1 MASIEARE
9 ARFGLAPAWL
19 NRDLTLLFAGRG
31 LRSLTQGYLSIVVPL
46 YLAVLGYSAV
56 QLGLIFTAASV
67 GSAILAATVGF
78 LSDRYGRKT
87 FLVILGLLTAVGGVV
102 FAASSSFVVLLIAG
116 AVTTIGRGGGAGSG
130 GAWGPYY
137 PAEQA
142 LLAEHVDDR
151 NRTAVFGA
159 TSFVGVLAGAVGSL
173 LAVIPNVLH
182 TAFGMAAL
190 DGDRVLFA
198 LTIVFGIAMAV
209 VVLPVRETRTPAGP
223 ARRPNVRRGP
233 LSPTTVRTILKFMT
247 TNATNGLALGF
258 LGPIMV
264 YWFYRRYGV
273 TAAELGGLFTLVNL
287 ATAPSYLYAA
297 RIARRLGAVNAVV
310 ATRAVSVILL
320 VFLPLMP
327 TFPLA
332 AALMLARMV
341 TNTLSNPIRQSYLMA
356 VVPREERSTAAGF
369 SNLPTQ
375 IFSSLGPTM
384 AGYIMQSFSLDL
396 PFELAALF
404 QGINAALY
412 YTFFHG
418 IKPPEELTTERGRSA
433 VPATRD
439 VPREAGG

>member
-1 MASIEARE
+1 MASLDSGRL
-9 ARFGLAPAWL
+9 RFSLVPEWL

-31 LRSLTQGYLSIVVPL
+31 IRSLTQGYLTIVVPL
-46 YLAVLGYSAV
+46 YLAALGYSAV
-56 QLGLIFTAASV
+56 QLGLVFTAASI
-67 GSAILAATVGF
+67 GSAILAAAVGM

-87 FLVILGLLTAVGGVV
+87 FLVILALLTAIGGLV
-102 FAASSSFVVLLIAG
+102 FAASTSFLVLLVAG

-159 TSFVGVLAGAVGSL
+159 TSFVGVLAGAIGSL
-173 LAVIPNVLH
+173 LAVIPSLLH
-182 TAFGMAAL
+182 ATLGLTTL
-190 DGDRVLFA
+190 DGERVLFA

-209 VVLPVRETRTPAGP
+209 VVLPVRDTRQAAGP
-223 ARRPNVRRGP
+223 GARSKARRGS
-233 LSPTTVRTILKFMT
+233 LSPETVRTILKFMA
-247 TNATNGLALGF
+247 TNATNGLAIGF

-273 TAAELGGLFTLVNL
+273 GTAELGGLFTLVNL

-310 ATRAVSVILL
+310 ATRAVSVAML

-327 TFPLA
+327 TYALA
-332 AALMLARMV
+332 AVLMLARMV

-375 IFSSLGPTM
+375 VFSSLGPTL
-384 AGYIMQSFSLDL
+384 AGFIMQSLSLDM

-418 IKPPEELTTERGRSA
+418 IKPPEEQASDAPREVPSA
-433 VPATRD
+433 APELS
-439 VPREAGG
+439 REAGG